1 MEGMRWTAA
10 LSDLLIHPSA
20 KDDRSKRLSNKGNK
34 RIGASSFDT
43 TILRRLK
50 PSMPD
55 SCNKERRGAVL
66 EGSGKSRRRAAG
78 GTPSNR
84 GIHWQVRPFMAWRS

>member
-20 KDDRSKRLSNKGNK
+20 KEERSKRLSNNGNK
-34 RIGASSFDT
+34 RMGASSFDT

-55 SCNKERRGAVL
+55 SCNRERRGAVL
-66 EGSGKSRRRAAG
+66 EGSGKSRRSAAG
-78 GTPSNR
+78 GAPSTR
-84 GIHWQVRPFMAWRS
+84 GRQWQVRLFMACRS